1 MRGRF
6 IGQGAI
12 QNHEVS
18 YGSCSMIE
26 VCLRCRRV
34 LAEYQNAHTGP
45 SRCPICEQD
54 QSLPEDVRFKMHA
67 SKAKLNRHITR
78 NHKMEVDQTEGSECS
93 GADERGECQ
102 VGGSKSR
109 MGVGLMNV
117 PFFSISFPM

>member
-1 MRGRF
+1 MRRRF

-12 QNHEVS
+12 QNYQVS
-18 YGSCSMIE
+18 HGSWSMIE
-26 VCLRCRRV
+26 ICLCCRRV
-34 LAEYQNAHTGP
+34 LAEYKIEHTGP
-45 SRCPICEQD
+45 SRCPICEED
-54 QSLPEDVRFKMHA
+54 QSLLEDVRFKMHK

-78 NHKMEVDQTEGSECS
+78 NHKMEVDQTEGSESS
-93 GADERGECQ
+93 GADARGECQ